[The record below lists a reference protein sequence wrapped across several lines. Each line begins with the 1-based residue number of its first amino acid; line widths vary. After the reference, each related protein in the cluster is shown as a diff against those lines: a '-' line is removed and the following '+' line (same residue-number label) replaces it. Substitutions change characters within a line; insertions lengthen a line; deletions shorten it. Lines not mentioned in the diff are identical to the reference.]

1 LIALL
6 SIPDG
11 GREWGRFA
19 LITLIAGCKSFCFTH
34 TTYTDSLSDPYFHPI
49 MTSWISEN
57 SFSVKKRSISVATY
71 NIVVQWGAIVG
82 SQIYRKDDVPYCKPF
97 V

>member
-1 LIALL
+1 MIALL
-6 SIPDG
+6 AIPDG
-11 GREWGRFA
+11 GREWGRFT
-19 LITLIAGCKSFCFTH
+19 LITLIAGCESP
-34 TTYTDSLSDPYFHPI
+34 SLITRRHRVLTVIFDSDPYFHPI

-82 SQIYRKDDVPYCKPF
+82 KLRVLSTLYR
-97 V
+97 